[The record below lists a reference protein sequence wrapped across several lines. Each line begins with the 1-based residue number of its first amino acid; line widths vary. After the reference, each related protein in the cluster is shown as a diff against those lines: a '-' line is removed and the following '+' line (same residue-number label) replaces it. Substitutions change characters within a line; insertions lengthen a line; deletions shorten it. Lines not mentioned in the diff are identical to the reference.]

1 MDERREAGYKRLPL
15 LKSSL
20 ALPSQSKVQKGG
32 NQGFG
37 DKDWVD
43 AKTKHDFNEP
53 LHSNPA
59 QKTWNPSRASYQNAV
74 LHCKDHSGLPNHQ
87 RSDRSTGNAIRLI
100 GSTAGGSSQIAHCT
114 GATAAPWSDS
124 PRAWAYLCTTLLGA
138 KPCFSSLL
146 APNSSPHIVSGC
158 QQQPGLDMSPYS
170 RTSSINAFL
179 LQDKFKLLRYTHRF
193 FLDFWN
199 TGYNIQNQTESGH
212 RAIQRYTKS
221 DLALIADFTV
231 LLSLRAIPS
240 S

>member
-1 MDERREAGYKRLPL
+1 MTPMDERREAGYKRLPL

-20 ALPSQSKVQKGG
+20 ALPSQSEVQKGG
-32 NQGFG
+32 NQSFG

-59 QKTWNPSRASYQNAV
+59 QKTWNPSRASYQDAV
-74 LHCKDHSGLPNHQ
+74 LHCKYHSGLPNYQ
-87 RSDRSTGNAIRLI
+87 RSDRSTGNAIHLI

-114 GATAAPWSDS
+114 GATAAPLSDS

-158 QQQPGLDMSPYS
+158 QQQPGLDIMSPYS

-179 LQDKFKLLRYTHRF
+179 LQDKFKLLRYTHRILWTF
-193 FLDFWN
+193 ETQGTIFRTKQKTDIGQYKDIQSLIWHSSLTSQCSFL
-199 TGYNIQNQTESGH
+199 
-212 RAIQRYTKS
+212 
-221 DLALIADFTV
+221 
-231 LLSLRAIPS
+231 
-240 S
+240 